1 MQFTYEGYKNL
12 LAKLK
17 GKGYQFVNYKNWM
30 NSEKTVIL
38 RHDIDNSL
46 KKAVILSEMEKDICG
61 AATYFIL
68 LSTNF
73 YNVHSKESRIC
84 IDNIIENGGI
94 IGLHF
99 DETQYDIKTEDEL
112 KEHIYKE
119 IDMLSRIVGWKVD
132 IVSMHRPTPQFLAG
146 NLEFDGIIN
155 SYNEI
160 YFKNMKYLSDSRR
173 YWREDVDGIIE
184 QGIYLRLH
192 ILTHPFW
199 YKNGKEENLDETL
212 KNAIFNASLDYYD
225 NLNNNFQNLQEE
237 VERCELERIIRGVVI

>member
-99 DETQYDIKTEDEL
+99 DETQYDIK
-112 KEHIYKE
+112 I
-119 IDMLSRIVGWKVD
+119 
-132 IVSMHRPTPQFLAG
+132 
-146 NLEFDGIIN
+146 
-155 SYNEI
+155 
-160 YFKNMKYLSDSRR
+160 
-173 YWREDVDGIIE
+173 
-184 QGIYLRLH
+184 
-192 ILTHPFW
+192 
-199 YKNGKEENLDETL
+199 
-212 KNAIFNASLDYYD
+212 
-225 NLNNNFQNLQEE
+225 
-237 VERCELERIIRGVVI
+237 